1 MSDWLTV
8 IRTELFWTLHETL
21 TKSRTSFLSVKR
33 IINQDQHSDQET
45 ENTLNKMPV
54 EIKDKV
60 IDWIL
65 CHWGN
70 IVSVMF
76 EKVTSHL
83 AQEAKCSQLFVTTLY
98 PPPPPPAA
106 DPLSKPSTEPRALS
120 TTFFFL
126 QMTMKMFCQLQL
138 TTILPT
144 CLLWKGGSWMS
155 RELLILARLEAQT
168 DPRGSMSTLEKDT
181 LTCFWEPS
189 KTFEGSMN
197 TQRSEKAARKGLRIY
212 IHLPPSPFSPLP
224 KLALL
229 SSMEP
234 SPVGFAL
241 Q

>member
-1 MSDWLTV
+1 
-8 IRTELFWTLHETL
+8 
-21 TKSRTSFLSVKR
+21 
-33 IINQDQHSDQET
+33 
-45 ENTLNKMPV
+45 MPV

-60 IDWIL
+60 KDWIL

-70 IVSVMF
+70 IVFVMF
-76 EKVTSHL
+76 EKVHCDVS
-83 AQEAKCSQLFVTTLY
+83 
-98 PPPPPPAA
+98 
-106 DPLSKPSTEPRALS
+106 PRPGGKMFTIVCNNVVSSS
-120 TTFFFL
+120 TTSRSRSSIQAFYRTQSPPHHLFFLL
-126 QMTMKMFCQLQL
+126 QMTMEMFCQLQL

-212 IHLPPSPFSPLP
+212 IHLPPSPLSPLP